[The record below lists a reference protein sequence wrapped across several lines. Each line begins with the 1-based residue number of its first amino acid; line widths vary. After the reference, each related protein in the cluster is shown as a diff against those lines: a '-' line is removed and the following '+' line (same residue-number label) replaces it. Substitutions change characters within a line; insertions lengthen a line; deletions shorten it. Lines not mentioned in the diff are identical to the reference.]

1 MRLIFIL
8 MAGLVWV
15 AASAQQAEPLV
26 FREKIHDFGTLRE
39 EEGSADYEFVFTN
52 NSGRAISILHVQPSC
67 GCTTPGWT
75 KEPIA
80 PGKTGYIK
88 ASFNPLGRPGYFNK
102 TLTVTTDLPGT
113 PVVLQ
118 IKGNVVTRA
127 METDVSRLEAS
138 SGSLRFK
145 SQSVNLGKVF
155 MNRTM
160 AAVELKMFNEG
171 ETAVAIQSVAAP
183 AYLKVVAPDKIE
195 SKAWASVWLTLD
207 AKAKGQ
213 YGFMTESFELVTDDA
228 EAPGKVFTV
237 YATVE
242 DYFPPLS
249 ETEKTKAPVL
259 KLEADNIDI
268 PQVKMGATV
277 QREVVITNEGKQPL
291 QIKALQPNCNCLKA
305 EIQPLEI
312 KPGAQAKLIVT
323 FLAEGR
329 KGTQH
334 KAITIYSNDPGRP
347 VQRLSVVAVVN

>member
-1 MRLIFIL
+1 MRQIFIL
-8 MAGLVWV
+8 IAGLVSLTAW
-15 AASAQQAEPLV
+15 AQQAEPLV
-26 FREKIHDFGTLRE
+26 FQEKIHDFGNLRE
-39 EEGSADYEFVFTN
+39 EEGSADHTFTFTN
-52 NSGRAISILHVQPSC
+52 NSSRTISILNVQPSC

-102 TLTVTTDLPGT
+102 TLTVTTDLPGS

-145 SQSVNLGKVF
+145 SASVNLGKVF
-155 MNRTM
+155 MNRNTP
-160 AAVELKMFNEG
+160 AVELKVFNAG
-171 ETAVAIQSVAAP
+171 EALVAIQSVVAP
-183 AYLKVVAPDKIE
+183 AHLKVVAPEKIE
-195 SKAWASVWLTLD
+195 ANTWASIWLSLD
-207 AKAKGQ
+207 AQTKGQ

-228 EAPGKVFTV
+228 DAPEKVFTV
-237 YATVE
+237 YASVE
-242 DYFPPLS
+242 DYFAPL
-249 ETEKTKAPVL
+249 TEAERAKAPVL
-259 KLEADNIDI
+259 KLEADNLDI
-268 PQVKMGATV
+268 SQVRLGATV
-277 QREVVITNEGKQPL
+277 QRVVVIKNEGKQPL
-291 QIKALQPNCNCLKA
+291 QIKALQPNCSCLKT
-305 EIQPLEI
+305 EVQPLEI
-312 KPGAQAKLIVT
+312 KPGAQANLTIT

-334 KAITIYSNDPGRP
+334 KAITLYSNDPVRP